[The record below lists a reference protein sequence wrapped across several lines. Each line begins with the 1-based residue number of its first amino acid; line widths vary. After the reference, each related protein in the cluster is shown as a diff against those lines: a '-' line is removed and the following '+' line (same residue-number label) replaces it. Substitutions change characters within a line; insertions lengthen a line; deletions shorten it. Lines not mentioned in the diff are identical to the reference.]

1 MRIAIFIFCLSLA
14 IVYGFSNVAKTITRT
29 GKVND
34 FQLWAMAL
42 GIAGVITYI
51 MELW

>member
-14 IVYGFSNVAKTITRT
+14 IVYGFSNVAKVITCT
-29 GKVND
+29 AKVTN

-51 MELW
+51 MGLW